1 MERGKGVSNKKC
13 AYCNKLTTDDKIYC
27 DDKCE
32 NYFNKFQSFFKK
44 YKVFFVILIAMN
56 IIVAIVGSIIT
67 ITNLQLGISITCIG
81 IMILSGTIIVLPFA
95 TPETFSKLGIKKTIL
110 IIRLLGL
117 LLLIGSF
124 SCYHNPQ
131 ILL

>member
-1 MERGKGVSNKKC
+1 MERGKGVSDKKC
-13 AYCNKLTTDDKIYC
+13 AYCNKLTTNNKIYC

-32 NYFNKFQSFFKK
+32 NHFNIFQSFFKK
-44 YKVFFVILIAMN
+44 YKVLFVILIAMN

-95 TPETFSKLGIKKTIL
+95 TPETFNKLGIKKTIL

-124 SCYHNPQ
+124 SCYRNPQ

>member
-1 MERGKGVSNKKC
+1 MGNKKC
-13 AYCNKLTTDDKIYC
+13 AYCNKLIINDKTYC

-32 NYFNKFQSFFKK
+32 NYFNKFQSSFKK
-44 YKVFFVILIAMN
+44 HKVLFTTLIAIN
-56 IIVAIVGSIIT
+56 VIVALVGSIIT
-67 ITNLQLGISITCIG
+67 ITNLQLGISIACIG

-95 TPETFSKLGIKKTIL
+95 TSETFIKLGIKKTIL

-117 LLLIGSF
+117 SLLIGSF
-124 SCYHNPQ
+124 ICYCNPQ